1 MYYVQLHIVRLRKIC
16 GFFYA
21 KETIMPFIQR
31 YSDVKKGAIV
41 FTGNTLALSKIANA
55 FNLGSKP

>member
-1 MYYVQLHIVRLRKIC
+1 MYYVQLHIVRLWKIC

-21 KETIMPFIQR
+21 KEAIMPFIQR

-41 FTGNTLALSKIANA
+41 FIGNTLGLSKIANA
-55 FNLGSKP
+55 FNLGSEP